1 MSAGLRRRE
10 FLLGSLAVAA
20 STVLRPPPLFAK
32 RVEKMTRPD
41 PTSTIFRSVGG
52 SPEDNLEKV
61 LEISGG
67 IARLV
72 EEDAVVVVKPN
83 VQWWN
88 QGAPHL
94 GVLRRIVDSIM
105 SRPGGFAGEVVI
117 AENCH
122 RGAEPDKSAGWS
134 RMFSRNSVDGLRHM
148 GDLVVEL
155 KKRYGNRFSVR
166 HWVDVDAGAGRVFHA
181 GEGTGYVY
189 CDGTGGVP
197 LLACGNDQHGEKKRR
212 TIMTYPIFTTDR
224 GTVIDFKHGVWK
236 GGGCTDQPVRFIN
249 MAALNHHSTY
259 CGMTSAIKN
268 YLGVVDLSGGA
279 DPQKGGRLCGDY
291 YNFHSFPFDHWGEGP
306 QPGMLGRSVGTFMAT
321 VRRADLNIT
330 TAEWVG
336 LVSRVNPPVAR
347 TRAVLASV
355 DPVAL
360 DYHAAKYILFPHSG
374 IRAHDPDWET
384 GPLWNDLKECAA
396 AMGGT
401 LDETKVEVR
410 SYDFLEKRFQADHE
424 MVVPAAITWGRD
436 PKTLFKYAYLRMFH

>member
-1 MSAGLRRRE
+1 MSAVLRRRE
-10 FLLGSLAVAA
+10 FLLGSLAAAA
-20 STVLRPPPLFAK
+20 STVLRPSPLFAK
-32 RVEKMTRPD
+32 RVEKTTGPD
-41 PTSTIFRSVGG
+41 TTSTIFRSVGG

-61 LEISGG
+61 LEIGGG

-72 EEDAVVVVKPN
+72 EENAVVVIKPN

-88 QGAPHL
+88 QGAPHP
-94 GVLRRIVDSIM
+94 GALRRLVDSIM

-122 RGAEPDKSAGWS
+122 RGAEPNKSAGWS
-134 RMFSRNSVDGLRHM
+134 RVFDRNSVDGLRHM

-166 HWVDVDAGAGRVFHA
+166 HWIDVDAGAGRVFHA

-189 CDGTGGVP
+189 CDGTGGTP
-197 LLACGNDQHGEKKRR
+197 LLACGNDRHGEKKRR

-224 GTVIDFKHGVWK
+224 GAVIDFKHGVWK
-236 GGGCTDQPVRFIN
+236 GGRYTDQPVRFIN

-279 DPQKGGRLCGDY
+279 DPRRGGRLCGDY
-291 YNFHSFPFDHWGEGP
+291 HNFHSFPFDHWGEGP
-306 QPGMLGRSVGTFMAT
+306 QPGMLGRAVGTFMAT

-336 LVSRVNPPVAR
+336 LASRVDPPVAR
-347 TRAVLASV
+347 TRAVLASA

-401 LDETKVEVR
+401 LDETKVGVR
-410 SYDFLEKRFQADHE
+410 SYDFIEKRFQADHE
-424 MVVPAAITWGRD
+424 MVVPAAVTWGRD